1 MEVILVDAENS
12 IEHFVAKAKEALAQH
27 PHIEIKGKGR
37 DTVKA
42 VDVAEILKIEGF
54 KTGKIVTHTDEE
66 QREGKAL
73 RTSSIMI
80 EIQK

>member
-12 IEHFVAKAKEALAQH
+12 IEHFVTKAKEALVHHAQ
-27 PHIEIKGKGR
+27 IEIKGKGR

-42 VDVAEILKIEGF
+42 VDVAELLKIEGF